1 MDTITYLLIALLLLL
16 PWRAIYIA
24 KTGLRK
30 KMLKTSFMGGLAGF
44 IAEYWYFK
52 DYWQPP
58 TILGTSVISFE
69 DFMFGF
75 AITGISVT
83 IYETAFAA
91 TFTRHRKN
99 RKKLFS
105 FMFLCGIAA
114 MVIFNQLLGANSIV
128 VSCTVFMLFTTFI
141 ITLRPDL
148 VRMAFFSG
156 LLMIAVVLPVYT
168 LLFDL
173 LNTDYWDDYW
183 LLAHTPLGI
192 TVLGNIPV
200 SELCWYFSWG
210 SFAGIAHHFAS
221 GNVQLKHIRA
231 IKESALI
238 DQAET

>member
-16 PWRAIYIA
+16 PWLAIYIA
-24 KTGLRK
+24 KERLRK
-30 KMLKTSFMGGLAGF
+30 KMVKASVMGGLAGF
-44 IAEYWYFK
+44 VAEYWYFK
-52 DYWQPP
+52 DYWHPP
-58 TILGTSVISFE
+58 TIMGKSVISFE
-69 DFMFGF
+69 DFIFGF
-75 AITGISVT
+75 TITGISVT
-83 IYETAFAA
+83 IYETTFISTFA
-91 TFTRHRKN
+91 KDKKK

-105 FMFLCGIAA
+105 IMFLCGVSA
-114 MVIFNQLLGANSIV
+114 MVIFNQLLGANSII
-128 VSCTVFMLFTTFI
+128 VSCTVFMLFTTFM

-148 VRMAFFSG
+148 LRVAFFSG

-183 LLAHTPLGI
+183 LLARTPLGI

-221 GNVQLKHIRA
+221 GNAQVKRA
-231 IKESALI
+231 AIFNGVSI
-238 DQAET
+238 P

>member
-1 MDTITYLLIALLLLL
+1 MDTITYLLITLLLLL
-16 PWRAIYIA
+16 PWLAIYIY
-24 KTGLRK
+24 KERLRK

-52 DYWQPP
+52 DYWHPP
-58 TILGTSVISFE
+58 TIMGKSVISFE
-69 DFMFGF
+69 DFIFGF
-75 AITGISVT
+75 TITGISVT
-83 IYETAFAA
+83 IYETAFVSA
-91 TFTRHRKN
+91 FGKCKKN
-99 RKKLFS
+99 RKKLFGI
-105 FMFLCGIAA
+105 MFLCGVAA
-114 MVIFNQLLGANSIV
+114 MIIFNQLLGANSII
-128 VSCTVFMLFTTFI
+128 VSCTVFMILATVM

-148 VRMAFFSG
+148 FRMAILSG

-192 TVLGNIPV
+192 TVLGNIPL

-221 GNVQLKHIRA
+221 GNVQIKHAA
-231 IKESALI
+231 IARQVTLP
-238 DQAET
+238 